1 MKKVFPLLLML
12 CFASAE
18 VFSEVTLDRVF
29 SSCMVLQ
36 QQKPVVFFGTASPG
50 EDVTVEF
57 AEKKITA
64 KAGNDGVW
72 RTVFPAMPA
81 DLTARTVT
89 VSGGGKKIVLKDV
102 LVGEV
107 WFCSGQS
114 NMALF
119 IGRKY
124 VRGRSV
130 FNCEEE
136 VKNADHPCLRYA
148 YQRYAASGKACP
160 ARYMWSSRWLVCK
173 PDRAFFFSAAAYFF
187 GRELQ
192 RELKI
197 PVGLIVAAAGASRIQ
212 AWIPDDCLDG
222 LGPESK
228 ALRKF
233 KAAGAEIPEATPPQK
248 LPPGSLFNGMAA
260 AWTKL
265 PVRGVVWY
273 QGESNH
279 GEKRYGALLER
290 LITSWRGKWNDPE
303 MPFLLVQLAGFDRAH
318 AADWDKLDPNT
329 DNGWALIREFQRSM
343 LKLPHVGLATAV
355 DIGECDNIHP
365 GNKLDVGLRLA
376 LEAKRMVYGRK
387 IVSRG
392 PLFKAVS
399 PEGNRIRVSFDNAEG
414 LRTADGKSPRAFA
427 VAGADGRFFRAD
439 AVIDGDTVVLS
450 APQVA
455 SPLRVRYAYAGF
467 RGDLN
472 LRNAA
477 GLPAY
482 PFDSAFGGVR

>member
-1 MKKVFPLLLML
+1 MF
-12 CFASAE
+12 CFAAAQ
-18 VFSEVTLDRVF
+18 VFSEVTLDNVF

-36 QQKPVVFFGTASPG
+36 QQKPVAFFGTASPG
-50 EDVTVEF
+50 EAVTVEF
-57 AEKKITA
+57 AGRKICA
-64 KAGNDGVW
+64 KAGSNGCW
-72 RTVFPAMPA
+72 RTVFPAMPG
-81 DLTARTVT
+81 DLTARTVV
-89 VSGGGKKIVLKDV
+89 VSGGGKEIVLKNV

-136 VKNADHPCLRYA
+136 VKNADHPYIRYA
-148 YQRYAASGKACP
+148 YQRYAAAGEARP
-160 ARYMWSSRWLVCK
+160 ARYMWSSRWLECK

-192 RELKI
+192 RDLNVPI
-197 PVGLIVAAAGASRIQ
+197 GLIVAAVGASRIQ
-212 AWIPDDCLDG
+212 AWIPDDCFGG
-222 LGPESK
+222 LEPEGE

-233 KAAGAEIPEATPPQK
+233 KAAGTELPESTPSPE

-273 QGESNH
+273 QGEANS
-279 GEKRYGALLER
+279 GEKRYGVLLER
-290 LITSWRGKWNDPE
+290 LITGWRRKWGDPE
-303 MPFLLVQLAGFDRAH
+303 MPFLLVQLAGYDRAH
-318 AADWDKLDPNT
+318 AADWHKLDPNT
-329 DNGWALIREFQRSM
+329 DNGWALIREFQRSL

-355 DIGECDNIHP
+355 DIGECDNVHP
-365 GNKLDVGLRLA
+365 GNKSDVGHRLA

-392 PLFKAVS
+392 PLFKTVR
-399 PEGNRIRVSFDNAEG
+399 PEGNRIRASFDNAGG
-414 LRTADGKSPRAFA
+414 LCTADGKSPRAFA

-439 AVIDGDTVVLS
+439 AEIDGDTVVLS

-455 SPLRVRYAYAGF
+455 APLRVRYAYAGF

-482 PFDSAFGGVR
+482 PFDSAFGSVR